1 MRSRSGRFLWVSATC
16 SRIFSCSNK
25 LCSLAVRCSERETGK
40 DRRSNIGRCKCGQLG
55 WPTLVTSSSRWAY
68 TFVHYSQQYI
78 AMNHVLRLNVLSPKG
93 KSFRGKST
101 LFWRQPNFITT
112 QCLRK
117 PLWQKN
123 SQIHPAVSIK
133 HLTFDRQTDRHRH
146 RVIANTAVAWHYG
159 GENWL
164 NSEFRT
170 RTIRKYPYFSIYRL
184 C

>member
-1 MRSRSGRFLWVSATC
+1 MLTCCKMLRAWNWQRSSVKHRPL
-16 SRIFSCSNK
+16 
-25 LCSLAVRCSERETGK
+25 
-40 DRRSNIGRCKCGQLG
+40 Q
-55 WPTLVTSSSRWAY
+55 
-68 TFVHYSQQYI
+68 
-78 AMNHVLRLNVLSPKG
+78 VLSTWLTNTG
-93 KSFRGKST
+93 H
-101 LFWRQPNFITT
+101 QFITMSIHLCPL
-112 QCLRK
+112 QLAIHCDEPRVAAKCSKSKVQKFQRK
-117 PLWQKN
+117 VHFILETAKFHYNTVSKKASMAKN